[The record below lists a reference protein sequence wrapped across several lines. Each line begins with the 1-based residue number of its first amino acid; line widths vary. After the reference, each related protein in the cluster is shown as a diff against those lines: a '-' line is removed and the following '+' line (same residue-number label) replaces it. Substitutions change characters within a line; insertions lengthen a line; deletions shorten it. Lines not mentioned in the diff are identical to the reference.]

1 MVLVNTNQQIGP
13 FSCTFVFYAEP
24 FFWVIATVKASHV
37 LKRAWPTF
45 STEGYTN
52 MKRSWGLDE
61 KVMILRHDLKTSVF
75 H

>member
-13 FSCTFVFYAEP
+13 FSWIFDFYAEP
-24 FFWVIATVKASHV
+24 FFWVIATVKATLV
-37 LKRAWPTF
+37 LKRAWPTL

-61 KVMILRHDLKTSVF
+61 KVVFLSHYLKT
-75 H
+75 